1 MTGHWTTTYDCRAAE
16 QRLNP
21 YAQST
26 TRIDGADVA
35 SRTSAHAA
43 AGRCRRA
50 GRCQPSVLR
59 ATPATVQVLSGRW
72 AASGLSGRHWRR

>member
-1 MTGHWTTTYDCRAAE
+1 MPAAYLKDLTEYWTTTYDWRAAE
-16 QRLNP
+16 KRLNRH
-21 YAQST
+21 SRLIK
-26 TRIDGADVA
+26 TRPPPP
-35 SRTSAHAA
+35 
-43 AGRCRRA
+43 RRA